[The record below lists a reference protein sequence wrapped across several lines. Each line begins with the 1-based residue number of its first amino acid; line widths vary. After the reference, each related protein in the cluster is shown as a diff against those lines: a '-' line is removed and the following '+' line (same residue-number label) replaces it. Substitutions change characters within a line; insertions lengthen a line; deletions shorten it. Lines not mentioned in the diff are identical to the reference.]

1 VEKADRKANPNPGGV
16 RSQLAKGAV
25 VGTTLGAVF
34 GVTIG
39 DLSAGV
45 LLGGM
50 IGLGSVLLWNAVED
64 D

>member
-1 VEKADRKANPNPGGV
+1 MAT
-16 RSQLAKGAV
+16 
-25 VGTTLGAVF
+25 GTLIGTALGAIF